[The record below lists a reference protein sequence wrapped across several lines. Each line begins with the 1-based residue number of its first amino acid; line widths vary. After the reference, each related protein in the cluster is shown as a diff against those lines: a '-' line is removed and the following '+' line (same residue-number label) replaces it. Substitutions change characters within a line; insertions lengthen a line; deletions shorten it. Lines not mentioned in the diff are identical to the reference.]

1 MRYRRDVTKATSG
14 ILGVMLAC
22 SGKTQ
27 QTPAVEDAPRVAIDA
42 APPIDA
48 PPFAV
53 EEKKSGFGN
62 SIEIRPHG
70 AKCPGIEWRREPK
83 TVAIDRC
90 RDQPLSAQT
99 DALREMVAYLRTI
112 DRSVGDDVRV
122 VGLGDY
128 YSYPEL
134 AKRFVAYAKT
144 HPYSNKIGIH
154 KWVIAAANSGD
165 MMPELAVI
173 FQLKPSLSS
182 VEKCST
188 GRATHKTEIGQ
199 FIRDAGGTGN
209 AEIPVGCSMAVYA
222 FER

>member
-14 ILGVMLAC
+14 ILGVLLAC

-27 QTPAVEDAPRVAIDA
+27 QPPTVEDAPRVAIDA
-42 APPIDA
+42 VPIDA
-48 PPFAV
+48 PPPFAV
-53 EEKKSGFGN
+53 EEKKSTFGN
-62 SIEIRPHG
+62 SIAIHAHG

-83 TVAIDRC
+83 TVVIDRC

-99 DALREMVAYLRTI
+99 DALRDMVAYLRTI
-112 DRSVGDDVRV
+112 DGSVGDDVRL

-128 YSYPEL
+128 YAYPEL

-173 FQLKPSLSS
+173 FQLEPRLSS

-199 FIRDAGGTGN
+199 LIRDAGGAGN
-209 AEIPVGCSMAVYA
+209 AEIPVGCSMAVYE
-222 FER
+222 FQR